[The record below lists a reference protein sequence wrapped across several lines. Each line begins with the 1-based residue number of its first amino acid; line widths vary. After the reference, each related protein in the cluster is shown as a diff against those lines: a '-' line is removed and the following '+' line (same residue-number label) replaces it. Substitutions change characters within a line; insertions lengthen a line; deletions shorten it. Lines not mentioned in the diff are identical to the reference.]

1 MLSSLD
7 QGARGRPRQPSR
19 SLRQEYEEFLFQR
32 IEEYK
37 NSLSR
42 AHLLEIGDE
51 AVRELEIAGADQY
64 LLTEVL
70 LLEHVD
76 RVISR
81 RLRLPSFQRWVRS
94 HRALRSAQRAPTH
107 WELESAGPLVACARR
122 LEPGDAALVIGAAAL
137 PAALFI
143 AAHDV
148 EVLLLDQD
156 LAAVEAAEGRA
167 VAEQLAGRFHAL
179 VVQFGNWMPD
189 VPVTV
194 AVLHPTALASIEP
207 DARHTLVSDLQ
218 RRTPP
223 GGMHVILPWSGDEPN
238 KVIPIGTDTL
248 LSLYEEWQI
257 DRRPRGRR
265 GGFAASKNPR
275 QSDTQANVSE

>member
-122 LEPGDAALVIGAAAL
+122 LEPGD
-137 PAALFI
+137 
-143 AAHDV
+143 
-148 EVLLLDQD
+148 
-156 LAAVEAAEGRA
+156 
-167 VAEQLAGRFHAL
+167 
-179 VVQFGNWMPD
+179 
-189 VPVTV
+189 
-194 AVLHPTALASIEP
+194 
-207 DARHTLVSDLQ
+207 
-218 RRTPP
+218 
-223 GGMHVILPWSGDEPN
+223 
-238 KVIPIGTDTL
+238 
-248 LSLYEEWQI
+248 LSLI
-257 DRRPRGRR
+257 HI
-265 GGFAASKNPR
+265 
-275 QSDTQANVSE
+275 